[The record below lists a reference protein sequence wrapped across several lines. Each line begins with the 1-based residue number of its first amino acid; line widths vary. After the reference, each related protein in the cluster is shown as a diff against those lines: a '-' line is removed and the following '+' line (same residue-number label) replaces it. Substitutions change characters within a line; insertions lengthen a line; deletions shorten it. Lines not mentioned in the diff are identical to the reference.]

1 MRVRLVT
8 PDDAG
13 PIASLLRANREFL
26 TPWEPVR
33 PDSFFTEEGQLA
45 ALRAALT
52 EHELGLG
59 HPLVV
64 LDDDGEIVGR
74 LNVTGIVRG
83 AFQSAN
89 LGYWIAQS
97 ANGRGLATSA
107 VAAAKELAFGELGLH
122 RLQAAT
128 LLHNT
133 ASQKVLERNG
143 FVRIGMAPAYL
154 SIAGRWQDHLLFQVL
169 AP

>member
-1 MRVRLVT
+1 V
-8 PDDAG
+8 A
-13 PIASLLRANREFL
+13 ALLAANREFL
-26 TPWEPVR
+26 APWEPVR
-33 PDSFFTEEGQLA
+33 PDSFFTGEGQLSA
-45 ALRAALT
+45 IRAALT

-64 LDDDGEIVGR
+64 LDDDGGIAGR

-89 LGYWIAQS
+89 LGYWIAES

-128 LLHNT
+128 LLHNA
-133 ASQKVLERNG
+133 ASQKVLTRNG
-143 FVRIGMAPAYL
+143 FEQIGMAPAYL
-154 SIAGRWQDHLLFQVL
+154 QIAGRWQDHLLFQVL